1 MEPNHKHYRAIW
13 RNPKILSA
21 SYTSNVKFPSTE
33 SLKETME
40 RVIPY
45 WDNYI
50 VPNIQRGQR
59 ILIVAHG
66 TVLRSLIKY
75 LDGKYLILILY
86 DVIIT
91 FLTYFKNRG
100 IR

>member
-1 MEPNHKHYRAIW
+1 MDENHKHYRAIW
-13 RNPKILSA
+13 RNPKLVA
-21 SYTSNVKFPSTE
+21 ESYTLSEKFPSTE

-45 WDNYI
+45 WDNFI

-75 LDGKYLILILY
+75 LEGKH
-86 DVIIT
+86 
-91 FLTYFKNRG
+91 LTVVFV
-100 IR
+100 

>member
-1 MEPNHKHYRAIW
+1 MKETHPYYNVILK
-13 RNPKILSA
+13 NPKIGEYLK
-21 SYTSNVKFPSTE
+21 NNPILTE

-45 WDNYI
+45 WNGVI
-50 VPNIQRGQR
+50 SKRVQIGQR

-75 LDGKYLILILY
+75 LEGE
-86 DVIIT
+86 
-91 FLTYFKNRG
+91 
-100 IR
+100 

>member
-1 MEPNHKHYRAIW
+1 MEATHKYYRAIW
-13 RNPKILSA
+13 RNPKIVA
-21 SYTSNVKFPSTE
+21 ESYTSNEKFPSTE

-45 WDNYI
+45 WDNFI

-75 LDGKYLILILY
+75 LDGEYFISFLILI
-86 DVIIT
+86 
-91 FLTYFKNRG
+91 FLELKNK
-100 IR
+100 IFNNN